1 MQRICKSLRIKERQL
16 HTKRRKPRKRYPAL
30 KYEVICEEPR
40 VLRLMNGTLLR
51 QAIPGVGLYLAKSG
65 RVYSLTRYGLRQLY
79 VNYWKKNTYGKRIM
93 NGRGCGQGQSYPYVI
108 SQGVTYRMH
117 QLMAKAW
124 LGGIAEGEV
133 PDHINGDIDNFSYAN
148 LRVVSREE
156 NDRCGGILKRLR
168 RLAAEQNNPALD
180 PLQWRQEDLLE
191 LFRRLQGCDLDT
203 AMPKEIERYRTLV
216 TLRHASVQLHDP
228 SLNPDNMEPERR
240 EMILSKYRVEDPA
253 KIIDDDFKHHREF

>member
-93 NGRGCGQGQSYPYVI
+93 NGRGCSQGQSYPYVI

-133 PDHINGDIDNFSYAN
+133 PDHINGNIDDFRKSN
-148 LRVVSREE
+148 LRVITVEE
-156 NDRCGGILKRLR
+156 NDRCGGSLR
-168 RLAAEQNNPALD
+168 RLRNASVKYNLSELNP
-180 PLQWRQEDLLE
+180 RNMSREELLE
-191 LFRRLQGCDLDT
+191 RF
-203 AMPKEIERYRTLV
+203 ERYKDIPGRLITQSI
-216 TLRHASVQLHDP
+216 R
-228 SLNPDNMEPERR
+228 MEAEFL
-240 EMILSKYRVEDPA
+240 LSQK
-253 KIIDDDFKHHREF
+253 